1 MKKTQQRRTGIA
13 KSMIIFIIPVVLVC
27 LNIFSAIGYIF
38 SKQVIVN
45 QLDEQMTIK
54 LNETAAQVNE
64 ILALE
69 KSAARSMA
77 KAIEVNSDNLTEQN
91 YNELLTNYI
100 SMYDETFGMGIW
112 FEKDAFPEKEK
123 FAPYAYRNGDKIVTD
138 DSYTTGDIDIWS
150 TEWYTVGKQI
160 EGGWTKAYFDP
171 ATNVSM
177 VTAAYPINKSNN
189 QLLGVVTVDVDISS
203 IQKLIDGL
211 EINYNGK
218 AILIDSEG
226 YFLGGVDH
234 TLLSNTNIA
243 DQDKSPYAAVTDD
256 LITSERGKTQYTEEG
271 QKFSFYYSTL
281 PDTNWKI
288 GISVSEK
295 NLFASLNQLGIT
307 FAVAVVIATTI
318 LTILIVIYSTKMGR
332 VAKKYS
338 GFAESISLGRLENQF
353 TNKELS
359 RKDELGDIGR
369 ALSIMQEKLKD
380 VIGNIQNNA
389 ENIDNHAKNLSS
401 FSQDISTTSEN
412 VASAIA
418 DVADG
423 ASAQFE
429 KLTTIKTVI
438 HQFADDLNN
447 MDQSVTGVN
456 GSTDLIMRMAKDNSI
471 EMEQMIQSFEKLNQ
485 TFLELINRVNAL
497 GGNISSVQAMT
508 ELIHSIADQTN
519 LLALNA
525 AIEAAR
531 AGEAGKGF
539 SVVANE
545 IRTLAE
551 KSKDSSERIDSI
563 IKGVSLDTKNMVGT
577 AEEVNKDLLQ
587 QKEQLGSTIHSFEE
601 ILKAVESM
609 IPEIIKTK
617 DASVKIQNEK
627 EIILEEL
634 ENTSAISEDVAA
646 SAEEISASAEEMSSA
661 TIEVSHS
668 AVSLGK
674 MTDEMKEKIS
684 FFKM

>member
-243 DQDKSPYAAVTDD
+243 DQDKSPYAAVSDD

-281 PDTNWKI
+281 PNTNWKI

-353 TNKELS
+353 TNEELS

-369 ALSIMQEKLKD
+369 ALSIMQDKLKD
-380 VIGNIQNNA
+380 VIGNFQNNA

-401 FSQDISTTSEN
+401 FSQDISATSEN

-423 ASAQFE
+423 ASVQFE

-456 GSTDLIMRMAKDNSI
+456 GSADLIMRMAKDNSI

-485 TFLELINRVNAL
+485 TFQELINRVNAL

>member
-380 VIGNIQNNA
+380 VIGNFQNNA

-401 FSQDISTTSEN
+401 FSQDISATSEN

-456 GSTDLIMRMAKDNSI
+456 GSADLIMRMAKDNSI

>member
-243 DQDKSPYAAVTDD
+243 DQDKSPYAAVSDD

-281 PDTNWKI
+281 PNTNWKI

-369 ALSIMQEKLKD
+369 ALSIMQDKLKD
-380 VIGNIQNNA
+380 VIGNFQNNA

-401 FSQDISTTSEN
+401 FSQDISATSEN

-423 ASAQFE
+423 ASVQFE

-456 GSTDLIMRMAKDNSI
+456 GSADLIMRMAKDNSI

-485 TFLELINRVNAL
+485 TFQELINRVNAL

>member
-243 DQDKSPYAAVTDD
+243 DQDKSPYAAVSDD

-281 PDTNWKI
+281 PNTNWKI

-338 GFAESISLGRLENQF
+338 GFAESISLGRLENQI
-353 TNKELS
+353 TNEELS

-369 ALSIMQEKLKD
+369 ALSIMQDKLKD
-380 VIGNIQNNA
+380 VIGNFQNNA

-401 FSQDISTTSEN
+401 FSQDISATSEN

-423 ASAQFE
+423 ASVQFE

-456 GSTDLIMRMAKDNSI
+456 GSADLIMRMAKDNSI

-485 TFLELINRVNAL
+485 TFQELINRVNAL

>member
-338 GFAESISLGRLENQF
+338 RFAESISLGRLENQF

-369 ALSIMQEKLKD
+369 ALSIMQDKLKD
-380 VIGNIQNNA
+380 VIGNFQNNA

-401 FSQDISTTSEN
+401 FSQDISATSEN

-423 ASAQFE
+423 ASVQFE

-456 GSTDLIMRMAKDNSI
+456 GSADLIMRMAKDNSI

-485 TFLELINRVNAL
+485 TFQELINRVNAL

>member
-243 DQDKSPYAAVTDD
+243 DQDKSPYAAVSDD

-380 VIGNIQNNA
+380 VIGNFQNNA

-401 FSQDISTTSEN
+401 FSQDISATSEN

-418 DVADG
+418 DVADD

-456 GSTDLIMRMAKDNSI
+456 GSADLIMRMAKDNSI

>member
-380 VIGNIQNNA
+380 VIGNFQNNA

-456 GSTDLIMRMAKDNSI
+456 GSADLIMRMAKDNSI

>member
-69 KSAARSMA
+69 KSAVRSMA

-281 PDTNWKI
+281 PNTNWKI

-338 GFAESISLGRLENQF
+338 GFAEAISLGRLENQF

-369 ALSIMQEKLKD
+369 ALSIMQDKLKD
-380 VIGNIQNNA
+380 VIGNFQNNA

-401 FSQDISTTSEN
+401 FSQDISATSEN

-423 ASAQFE
+423 ASVQFE

-456 GSTDLIMRMAKDNSI
+456 GSADLIMRMAKDNSI

-485 TFLELINRVNAL
+485 TFQEVINRVNAS

>member
-243 DQDKSPYAAVTDD
+243 DQDKSPYAAVSDD

-338 GFAESISLGRLENQF
+338 RFAESISLGRLENQF

-369 ALSIMQEKLKD
+369 ALSIMQDKLKD
-380 VIGNIQNNA
+380 VIGNFQNNA

-401 FSQDISTTSEN
+401 FSQDISATSEN

-423 ASAQFE
+423 ASVQFE

-456 GSTDLIMRMAKDNSI
+456 GSADLIMRMAKDNSI

-485 TFLELINRVNAL
+485 TFQELINRVNAL

>member
-243 DQDKSPYAAVTDD
+243 DQDKSPYAAVSDD

-380 VIGNIQNNA
+380 VIGNFQNNA

-401 FSQDISTTSEN
+401 FSQDISATSEN

-456 GSTDLIMRMAKDNSI
+456 GSADLIMRMAKDNSI

>member
-112 FEKDAFPEKEK
+112 FEKGAFPEKEK
-123 FAPYAYRNGDKIVTD
+123 FAPYAYRNGDKIVSD

-160 EGGWTKAYFDP
+160 DGGWTKAYFDP

-203 IQKLIDGL
+203 IQKLIDSL

-226 YFLGGVDH
+226 NFLGGVDH

-243 DQDKSPYAAVTDD
+243 DQDKSPYAAVSDD

-271 QKFSFYYSTL
+271 EKFSFYYSTL

-338 GFAESISLGRLENQF
+338 GFAESISLGKLENQF

-369 ALSIMQEKLKD
+369 ALSIMQDKLKD
-380 VIGNIQNNA
+380 VIGNFQHNA

-401 FSQDISTTSEN
+401 FSQDISATSEN

-423 ASAQFE
+423 ASIQFE

-456 GSTDLIMRMAKDNSI
+456 GSADLIMRMAKDNSI

-497 GGNISSVQAMT
+497 GGNISSVQEMT

>member
-243 DQDKSPYAAVTDD
+243 DQDKSPYAAVSDD

-369 ALSIMQEKLKD
+369 ALSIMQDKLKD
-380 VIGNIQNNA
+380 VIGNFQNNA

-401 FSQDISTTSEN
+401 FSQDISATSEN

-423 ASAQFE
+423 ASVQFE

-456 GSTDLIMRMAKDNSI
+456 GSADLIMRMAKDNSI

-485 TFLELINRVNAL
+485 TFQELINRVNAL

>member
-369 ALSIMQEKLKD
+369 ALSIMQDKLKD
-380 VIGNIQNNA
+380 VIGNFQNNA

-401 FSQDISTTSEN
+401 FSQDISATSEN

-423 ASAQFE
+423 ASVQFE

-456 GSTDLIMRMAKDNSI
+456 GSADLIMRMAKDNSI

>member
-380 VIGNIQNNA
+380 VIGNFQNNA

>member
-380 VIGNIQNNA
+380 VIGNFQNNA

-412 VASAIA
+412 VSSAIA

>member
-123 FAPYAYRNGDKIVTD
+123 FAPYAYRNGDKIATD

-380 VIGNIQNNA
+380 VIGNFQNNA

>member
-69 KSAARSMA
+69 KSAARSMV

-138 DSYTTGDIDIWS
+138 ESYTTGDIDIWS

-338 GFAESISLGRLENQF
+338 RFAESISLGRLENQF

-369 ALSIMQEKLKD
+369 ALSIMQDKLKD
-380 VIGNIQNNA
+380 VIGNFQNNA

-401 FSQDISTTSEN
+401 FSQDISATSEN

-423 ASAQFE
+423 ASVQFE

-456 GSTDLIMRMAKDNSI
+456 GSADLIMRMAKDNSI

-485 TFLELINRVNAL
+485 TFQELINRVNAL